1 MQKTRKALLAALLI
15 ATSVALGFALAV
27 IPNVELMTITVF
39 ISGYLLGVRL
49 GAIVGVAAIAVHSIF
64 NPLGAALP
72 PLFAAQLVGFAI
84 IGISGSALGGVIA
97 RLPRA
102 GAIVVAGTSGFAV
115 TLLYD
120 VLTNIGAFYSITGE
134 NAPTNL
140 LKFVIGGIVFV
151 VMHLVWNTALFV
163 VALKPTL
170 SVLARYRRELA

>member
-1 MQKTRKALLAALLI
+1 MQRTRKALLAALLI
-15 ATSVALGFALAV
+15 ATTVALGYALAG
-27 IPNVELMTITVF
+27 IPNIELMTITVF

-49 GAIVGVAAIAVHSIF
+49 GATVGAAAIAVHSVF

-72 PLFAAQLVGFAI
+72 PLFVAQIVGFTLTGMA
-84 IGISGSALGGVIA
+84 GGLLGGVIE
-97 RLPRA
+97 RLPRV
-102 GAIVVAGTSGFAV
+102 GAIVVAGATGLVV
-115 TLLYD
+115 TLFYD
-120 VLTNIGAFYSITGE
+120 VLTNIGAFYTITGE

-151 VMHLVWNTALFV
+151 VMHLVWNTALFA